1 MCFPPNR
8 DETSDIANADDI
20 YTLNTRDR
28 LSEEGLS
35 LFALSGGIPQTE
47 HGIMTKS
54 ETMAT
59 GNTPLFAV

>member
-1 MCFPPNR
+1 MCFSSNQ
-8 DETSDIANADDI
+8 DEMSDIANADDI

-28 LSEEGLS
+28 PSEEVLS

-59 GNTPLFAV
+59 GNTPLLAV